1 MDVHEKQLQRAAA
14 RVLTRVR
21 LAGGVDFH
29 EANALREAL
38 REAAAAWAASDTV
51 TKSAANLFVDLA
63 NGIDACSSLYP
74 GPEALEITL
83 LADEIAALVRKCV
96 TYAGVEPGLEDADG

>member
-1 MDVHEKQLQRAAA
+1 MHEKKLQKAAA
-14 RVLTRVR
+14 RVLTRVQ

-38 REAAAAWAASDTV
+38 REAAAAWADSETV

-63 NGIDACSSLYP
+63 NGIDACSDHYP
-74 GPEALEITL
+74 DPERAEIRL
-83 LADEIAALVRKCV
+83 FAQEIAELVRECV
-96 TYAGVEPGLEDADG
+96 AHEGVEEGLDDVGE